1 MTTNAY
7 SSLWFQLFMPLQT
20 EEWTEKD
27 VAFLARQLPLPRYAR
42 VLDLCCGYG
51 RHALK
56 LAQRGYQVTGL
67 DRNEAAI
74 DEARKRAAEAG
85 QDITYIV
92 GDMRQL
98 GDVAS
103 EFDAVINMWQS
114 FSYFDEESNRDL
126 LRQIYSKLTPG
137 GRFIIDMY
145 NRDYFASHQ
154 GSQRQEIN
162 GVTVESHNS
171 MQGNRWHSVL
181 KYSDERGELG
191 GDHMDWQMFSPE
203 EFSTLAAQTGF
214 ETALACTWSDEQR
227 TPSPDVARMQVVLEK
242 VGCV

>member
-7 SSLWFQLFMPLQT
+7 SALWFQLFMPLQT

-56 LAQRGYQVTGL
+56 LDQRGYQVTGL
-67 DRNEAAI
+67 DRDEAAI

-85 QDITYIV
+85 QEIDYLM
-92 GDMRQL
+92 GDMRQVDEL
-98 GDVAS
+98 VG

-114 FSYFDEESNRDL
+114 FCFFDEETNRDL
-126 LRQIYSKLTPG
+126 LRQIHSKLTPG

-145 NRDYFASHQ
+145 NREYFENHQ

-162 GVTVESHNS
+162 GITIESTS
-171 MQGNRWHSVL
+171 YMQGNRWHSIQR
-181 KYSDERGELG
+181 YSDESSEQGS
-191 GDHMDWQMFSPE
+191 DHFDWQMFSPA
-203 EFSTLAAQTGF
+203 EFSAMAASLGF
-214 ETALACTWSDEQR
+214 RTILACTWSDEQK
-227 TPSPDVARMQVVLEK
+227 TPSPEIARVQMVLEK
-242 VGCV
+242 M